1 MILPADLRARDL
13 TIELFEAATIMAL
26 QDELQA
32 WLSTR
37 TEEVIIAIDFSAD
50 VATSADDASYR
61 ASVIYTE

>member
-1 MILPADLRARDL
+1 MILPPDIKARDL
-13 TIELFEAATIMAL
+13 TVELFEAATIMEL

-37 TEEVIIAIDFSAD
+37 TEETILAIEFNAD

-61 ASVIYTE
+61 ASVLYTE

>member
-1 MILPADLRARDL
+1 MILPADIKARDL
-13 TIELFEAATIMAL
+13 SIELFEAATIMEL
-26 QDELQA
+26 QDELQT

-37 TEEVIIAIDFSAD
+37 TEEVIIGLEFSAD